1 MGSIII
7 KITTFSLDVGGNYQ
21 PIIYIYIA
29 PELGEGT
36 NLILGTPWM
45 VHQGVQIEPNRP
57 QLRLSDGSTLRHIE
71 DEPKLVVRRIS
82 AQGFAVYNHQ
92 R

>member
-1 MGSIII
+1 MGSIIT
-7 KITTFSLDVGGNYQ
+7 KITTFSLDVRGNYQ
-21 PIIYIYIA
+21 PIIYAYMA
-29 PELGEGT
+29 PKLGKGT

-45 VHQGVQIEPNRP
+45 AHQGVQIEPDGP
-57 QLRLSDGSTLRHIE
+57 QLCLSDGSTLGRIE
-71 DEPKLVVRRIS
+71 DEPKLVVQRIS